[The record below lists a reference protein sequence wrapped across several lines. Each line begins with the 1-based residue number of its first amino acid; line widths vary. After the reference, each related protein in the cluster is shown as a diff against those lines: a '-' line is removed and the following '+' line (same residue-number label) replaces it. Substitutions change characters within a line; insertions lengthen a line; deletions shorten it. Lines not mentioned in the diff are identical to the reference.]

1 MEITETKKLLF
12 IALRDLERF
21 INSKY
26 WLAGQIAMNL
36 ADIFIFALVLRGF
49 IRREFVPDYLQYMAP
64 GAVALATFVASF
76 SIGREVGMEVR
87 REIVDYLLT
96 LPVKRTTL
104 VFGRIFSGMLRGLI
118 YQLPFI
124 VIVMLLV
131 SPPTIHKVPLLIL
144 TSVILTITMSSLA
157 IAVSTI
163 SRDFNIQAT
172 FRAVTYYLLFFFS
185 NVFYT
190 KKVLELRFPQP
201 LPDIITLTPISL
213 SADIYRWCFN
223 YYAKL
228 EIEKLLLLI
237 VWGLTLTTLAATIYL
252 RNLTKR

>member
-1 MEITETKKLLF
+1 MEISEAKKLWF
-12 IALRDLERF
+12 IASRDLERF

-49 IRREFVPDYLQYMAP
+49 IRREFVPDYLQYMTP
-64 GAVALATFVASF
+64 GAIALATFVASF

-104 VFGRIFSGMLRGLI
+104 VFGRIFSGMLRGLV

-124 VIVMLLV
+124 LIAILLV
-131 SPPTIHKVPLLIL
+131 SLPPINRIPILLL

-190 KKVLELRFPQP
+190 KKALELRFPQP
-201 LPDIITLTPISL
+201 LPDLITLTPISL

-223 YYAKL
+223 YYTTL
-228 EIEKLLLLI
+228 EISKLFLLM
-237 VWGLTLTTLAATIYL
+237 VWGLILTTLAATIYL
-252 RNLTKR
+252 KNLTKR